1 VATAAGGR
9 LVDLPGP
16 LQAGSL
22 MALPRAAAL
31 DVLAGLGDEM
41 VARGQTATRVS
52 MLQSLETGRRL
63 EVDAVFADIVA
74 VADEHGLDVPLLR
87 AVADVARTLDDVA
100 ARGDG
105 R

>member
-1 VATAAGGR
+1 
-9 LVDLPGP
+9 

-31 DVLAGLGDEM
+31 EALARLGDDM

-63 EVDAVFADIVA
+63 EVDAVFADIVD
-74 VADEHGLDVPLLR
+74 VADASGLAVPLLR
-87 AVADVARTLDDVA
+87 AVADIARTLDDVA
-100 ARGDG
+100 ARGG
-105 R
+105 PG